1 MTASLG
7 LVIPLFNEERRVP
20 EFGKLLV
27 EFITD
32 QPPGSELLFV
42 DDGSTDGTVAV
53 VEELLAASP
62 DSPVRLLR
70 RPHEGKGAAVAAG
83 LAQVSGSYGGF
94 CDVDLATPLDQV
106 QRVLNWAMR
115 AEVLAIGSRD
125 LATSRLLR
133 PEGPV
138 RETLGRAYNRLLQ
151 ATVTPGVV
159 DTQCGAKAAS
169 RHVWQTILPHCR
181 EQGFAWDAEA
191 VAVARVLGIPVQEV
205 PVEWRHD
212 ERSGVRVVRDG
223 AAMVRATPR
232 IWRNARRVAMTN
244 AGKAPADE
252 VFDSAN
258 AELLMTNDR
267 DHWWFRSKAA
277 LVATALRRTGADRDQ
292 RAWLIDAGA
301 GSGGVTAMLG
311 WALDRV
317 VVAEGNAAL
326 VGQAHREHGLSGVQA
341 GVDHLPLADRSAEV
355 VCLLDVIEHVADP
368 GPTLNEAA
376 RVLVSGG
383 RLVVNVP
390 AHQWLWSA
398 ADEFLGHVRRYTR
411 PALRQEL
418 AAAGFQPVIL
428 THVFSWLVPPVW
440 LKRKVATGGG
450 AELGLD
456 QTSLVVDRVAM
467 VLTRLERGLVGRVS
481 LPFGTSVLCIAE
493 RVHAQSSSPLESMSP
508 LRGLRPSAERYEFIS
523 RPAS

>member
-1 MTASLG
+1 MTASFG
-7 LVIPLFNEERRVP
+7 LVVPLFNEERRLP
-20 EFGKLLV
+20 EFAKQLV

-32 QPPGSELLFV
+32 QPSGSELLFV
-42 DDGSTDGTVAV
+42 DDGSTDGTVAL
-53 VEELLAASP
+53 VEESVGAWP
-62 DSPVRLLR
+62 GCPVRLMR

-83 LAQVSGSYGGF
+83 LAQVSGSYAGF
-94 CDVDLATPLDQV
+94 CDVDLATPLDQL
-106 QRVLNWAMR
+106 QRVLDWAMR
-115 AEVLAIGSRD
+115 SEVLAIGSRD
-125 LATSRLLR
+125 LATSQLLQ
-133 PEGPV
+133 PEGRV

-151 ATVTPGVV
+151 ATITPGVV

-169 RHVWQTILPHCR
+169 RDVWQAILPHCR

-191 VAVARVLGIPVQEV
+191 VAVARALGIPVQEM

-212 ERSGVRVVRDG
+212 DRSGVRVVRDG

-244 AGKAPADE
+244 VGKAPGGE

-258 AELLMTNDR
+258 AELLMSADR

-277 LVATALRRTGADRDQ
+277 LVATALRRTGADHHE
-292 RAWLIDAGA
+292 RAWLVDAGA

-326 VGQAHREHGLSGVQA
+326 VAQAYRQHGLSGVQA

-368 GPTLNEAA
+368 LPTLREAA
-376 RVLVSGG
+376 RVLVPGG

-390 AHQWLWSA
+390 AHQWLWST
-398 ADEFLGHVRRYTR
+398 ADEFLGHVRRYSR
-411 PALRQEL
+411 PTLRQEL
-418 AAAGFQPVIL
+418 AAAGFEPVIL

-440 LKRKVATGGG
+440 LKRKAAKGG

-456 QTSLVVDRVAM
+456 QTSPVVDRAAM
-467 VLTRLERGLVGRVS
+467 VLTRLERSLLGRVS

-493 RVHAQSSSPLESMSP
+493 RIGE
-508 LRGLRPSAERYEFIS
+508 
-523 RPAS
+523 